1 MYKKFFIGTR
11 GVGVQADGRGEL
23 GTFAWTVASG
33 IVYSLQS
40 LLFLIVITHILDDE
54 AAGIYNAG
62 MVVAQMMLTVG
73 KYSVRNYQ
81 VSDVREQYSFADYF
95 TFRLITCMAAMI
107 VMFIWIAVKGYTGG
121 IAIVAASLTVYK
133 MAECLSDVFE
143 GLYQQKFRFDVSGKS
158 QFVKDLTMI
167 IVYIGMLVITR
178 DVVISS
184 VVLAAVSI
192 LLL

>member
-1 MYKKFFIGTR
+1 M
-11 GVGVQADGRGEL
+11 EL
-23 GTFAWTVASG
+23 
-33 IVYSLQS
+33 
-40 LLFLIVITHILDDE
+40 
-54 AAGIYNAG
+54 
-62 MVVAQMMLTVG
+62 
-73 KYSVRNYQ
+73 
-81 VSDVREQYSFADYF
+81 
-95 TFRLITCMAAMI
+95 
-107 VMFIWIAVKGYTGG
+107 AVKGYTGG

-192 LLL
+192 LLIVVIDFPLTKYFGRLGVHFNMKAVKGLTIACFALFVSSFLCAYIHSAPGAAKARAKVNQAKTASELKTTMKEILLGVETTGAGAVFLP